1 MSVYYLIVY
10 LIVLIIIAY
19 FSFKKI
25 RNYSDFFIA
34 RKKGS
39 YIAITG
45 SLVATILG
53 GSAVIGSVD
62 AGTGM
67 GWATSW
73 FMLCASIGLLGLLP
87 LVKKISKIGR
97 FTLPELLE
105 DLYGTKPKNIASVI
119 IPVAWLGIVAAQ
131 VIAAAKILTSF
142 IEISYTAGVLI
153 SGFVFIAYTIAGGQV
168 SILKTDAFQSV
179 LIILGLILTSL
190 MAYFYEPEFQIRQ
203 FNFPFNHDFTP
214 FSLFLLLITYSTTF
228 TAGPDIYSRIFS
240 SKNEKTARQAIVT
253 TAIILIPVAF
263 IIGHLSVVGE
273 TLNYPTTAE
282 GAKLI
287 NIGLIVLPGWLL
299 PLVILALLSAVL
311 SSADTSMLSASI
323 IITDF
328 FEKNNFSI
336 ASIFK
341 TRIVI
346 ALMGVVSMLIALNF
360 SSIIGMLLMALSVY
374 SGAFTLPI
382 ILGLAGVGTKAK
394 YVSMAIFSGGTI
406 ALAGKIIAESV
417 DELTGNLVIVLAFVI
432 NAVFMLIGNRAYRSG
447 HNATSK

>member
-1 MSVYYLIVY
+1 MSVYYLIIY
-10 LIVLIIIAY
+10 LVVLALIAY

-45 SLVATILG
+45 SLIATILG

-67 GWATSW
+67 GWTTSW

-87 LVKKISKIGR
+87 LVKKINNIGR

-105 DLYGTKPKNIASVI
+105 DLYGTRPKNIASVI

-131 VIAAAKILTSF
+131 IIAAAKILTSF
-142 IEISYTAGVLI
+142 IEISYTTSVLI
-153 SGFVFIAYTIAGGQV
+153 AGFVFITYTIAGGQV

-179 LIILGLILTSL
+179 LILLGLILISS
-190 MAYFYEPEFQIRQ
+190 MAYFYEPEFNVRS
-203 FNFPFNHDFTP
+203 FNFPFNPDFTP
-214 FSLFLLLITYSTTF
+214 FSLFLLIITYATTF

-240 SKNEKTARQAIVT
+240 SKDDKTAKNAIIT
-253 TAIILIPVAF
+253 TAVILIPVAF
-263 IIGHLSVVGE
+263 IIGYLSVVGE
-273 TLNYPTTAE
+273 TLNYTTISG

-287 NIGLIVLPGWLL
+287 NIGLIVLPEWLL

-328 FEKNNFSI
+328 FEKNNFTITSI
-336 ASIFK
+336 LK

-346 ALMGVVSMLIALNF
+346 VLLGITSIVIALNF

-382 ILGLAGVGTKAK
+382 ILGLAGVRTDDK
-394 YVSMAIFSGGTI
+394 YVSMAIFSGGVI
-406 ALAGKIIAESV
+406 ALAGKIIAESAH
-417 DELTGNLVIVLAFVI
+417 EFTGNLIILLAFVV
-432 NAVFMLIGNRAYRSG
+432 NAGFMFLGNRTARLK
-447 HNATSK
+447 H

>member
-1 MSVYYLIVY
+1 MSIYFLVVY
-10 LIVLIIIAY
+10 LIILAFIAY

-45 SLVATILG
+45 SLIATILG

-62 AGTGM
+62 AGSNM
-67 GWATSW
+67 GWTTSW

-87 LVKKISKIGR
+87 LVKKINKIGR

-105 DLYGTKPKNIASVI
+105 DLYGKKPKDISSVI
-119 IPVAWLGIVAAQ
+119 IPVAWLGIIAAQ

-142 IEISYTAGVLI
+142 IEISYTASVLI
-153 SGFVFIAYTIAGGQV
+153 AGIVFITYTIAGGQV

-179 LIILGLILTSL
+179 LILLGLILISS
-190 MAYFYEPEFQIRQ
+190 MAYFYEPAFHVRQ
-203 FNFPFNHDFTP
+203 FDFPFNADFTP
-214 FSLFLLLITYSTTF
+214 FSLFLLIITYSTTF

-240 SKNEKTARQAIVT
+240 AKNEKTAKHAIIT
-253 TAIILIPVAF
+253 TAAILIPIAF
-263 IIGHLSVVGE
+263 IIGYLSVLGE
-273 TLNYPTTAE
+273 SLNYSTTTG

-287 NIGLIVLPGWLL
+287 NIGLIVLPEWLL

-323 IITDF
+323 IITDL

-336 ASIFK
+336 ASILK

-346 ALMGVVSMLIALNF
+346 ALLGVISIVIALNF
-360 SSIIGMLLMALSVY
+360 SSIIGMLLMALTVY

-382 ILGLAGVGTKAK
+382 IMGLAGFKTDSK
-394 YVSMAIFSGGTI
+394 YVSIAIFSGGVI
-406 ALAGKIIAESV
+406 ALAGKIIAESA
-417 DELTGNLVIVLAFVI
+417 DEFTGNMIIIMAFVV
-432 NAVFMLIGNRAYRSG
+432 NAVFMFIGNRTFRLK
-447 HNATSK
+447 H